1 LNKNLTKNLN
11 THISAV
17 QQNIKNHPAKMME
30 QLIKQNLRPTKDKAM
45 QFSTLLKKSSQVQPS
60 HQPSKKPTPHSNKKT
75 MRKRLYG
82 QKTSNKMA
90 PTSAKP
96 NMDELKFVSDKLDN
110 FEQRFRNRFVQ
121 DAYYNLPRSL

>member
-1 LNKNLTKNLN
+1 
-11 THISAV
+11 
-17 QQNIKNHPAKMME
+17 
-30 QLIKQNLRPTKDKAM
+30 M

-60 HQPSKKPTPHSNKKT
+60 HQPSKKPTSNPTKKA

-82 QKTSNKMA
+82 QKTGNKMA

-110 FEQRFRNRFVQ
+110 FEQRFKNRFIQ